1 MNING
6 LKRNEKQFKP
16 IDGYDDETVNNG
28 IECIITRNSTEVAR
42 IHIPIHLL
50 LNKYGNAAINGWDG
64 NSVSIDE
71 NGSGVILAP
80 QMGAGQKEKDDN
92 SFTGVLMGKV
102 KEAGKSFYDI
112 GILGY
117 NHGQRTI
124 FLDSEDGSA
133 TFGKLGNGQII
144 LDPKTDKA
152 MIYSYG
158 FWKPNSYNAKN
169 KPINYDPSNY
179 NAQGLLIDLT
189 TPEIRSGSGNFLVHK
204 AGHIT
209 ARGR

>member
-1 MNING
+1 MIAIVDYDAGNI
-6 LKRNEKQFKP
+6 KSVEKALQH
-16 IDGYDDETVNNG
+16 IGA
-28 IECIITRNSTEVAR
+28 ECIITRDSSEVAR

-64 NSVSIDE
+64 NSVSIDK

-80 QMGAGQKEKDDN
+80 QMGAGQKESDN

-112 GILGY
+112 GVLGY

-144 LDPKTDKA
+144 LDPKTNKA

-158 FWKPNSYNAKN
+158 FWKNYTNKN
-169 KPINYDPSNY
+169 KPTNYGSSNY
-179 NAQGLLIDLT
+179 NGQGLLIDLT
-189 TPEIRSGSGNFLVHK
+189 TPEIRFGSGNFVVNK
-204 AGHIT
+204 EGHIT
-209 ARGR
+209 AVPK